1 MSRPEPSP
9 ERVAGDSAKV
19 EIDAGRLLEFLYRMG
34 QAFLAC
40 GEQTAQVELIL
51 RRTASALG
59 VRRSRVVAFPTAI
72 FISLHTEER
81 EHVTIA
87 EGPIQMLRLD
97 QIADIYTLGSAAQ
110 RGEVEPDAG
119 LQRLN
124 EITRRGA
131 RFGSLG
137 SVIGHTVLA
146 AGLAIVLGS
155 SLMNLAAAAAIGAII
170 GVVKVTN
177 RNRPV
182 LAAPMPVVASALVS
196 ILVYLGIRNGL
207 DIDPLHALIPPLITF
222 LPGAMLTFGMIELAY
237 GDMVSGSARLMTG
250 FVQLVLLAFGLAA
263 GAALVGYGPDQLV
276 LATQEWVA
284 PLWLPWL
291 GVIVFGIGVCV
302 HFSAPPRSLP
312 WVLLVLLVT
321 FATQRVSAAA
331 LSPEVSGFFGML
343 VATPIG
349 YLIQQR
355 FRGPP
360 SMVTFLPGFWL
371 LVPGA
376 LSLMSVTQLL
386 TDRQQ
391 AFEGLVHAVTA
402 ITSVALGTLVGASLY
417 KWLTEQFGWWQLQVG
432 RVGKLFGRGRSR

>member
-1 MSRPEPSP
+1 MSSEGSSRALSDPAVAPPPVDPS
-9 ERVAGDSAKV
+9 
-19 EIDAGRLLEFLYRMG
+19 RLLEFLFRLG
-34 QAFLAC
+34 QAYLAC

-51 RRTASALG
+51 RRTATALS

-72 FISLHTEER
+72 FISLHVGDR

-97 QIADIYTLGSAAQ
+97 QIADIYTLGSEAQ
-110 RGEVEPDAG
+110 EGAVAPETG
-119 LQRLN
+119 IQRIN

-131 RFGSLG
+131 RFGSFG
-137 SVIGHTVLA
+137 SIFGHTVLA

-155 SLMNLAAAAAIGAII
+155 SLANLAAASVIGLLI
-170 GVVKVTN
+170 GVVKVSN
-177 RNRPV
+177 RNRPI
-182 LAAPMPVVASALVS
+182 LAAPMPVVAAALVS

-207 DIDPLHALIPPLITF
+207 PIDPLHALIPPLITF

-263 GAALVGYGPDQLV
+263 GAALVGYGPEQLV

-284 PLWLPWL
+284 PAWLPWV
-291 GVIVFGIGVCV
+291 GVLIFGVGVCL

-321 FATQRVSAAA
+321 FATQRLSAAA
-331 LSPEVSGFFGML
+331 LSPQVSGFFGML
-343 VATPIG
+343 IATPLG
-349 YLIQQR
+349 YFIQQR

-360 SMVTFLPGFWL
+360 SMVTFLPSFWL

-376 LSLMSVTQLL
+376 LSLMSVAQLL
-386 TDRQQ
+386 SDRSQ
-391 AFEGLVHAVTA
+391 AIDELVQAVTA
-402 ITSVALGTLVGASLY
+402 IVSVALGTLVGASLY